1 MPCNSWSFMSPPF
14 MLNTHLFEVFEL
26 VFTIS
31 HLLNLR
37 TVLYSEVKLKGVIF
51 VSDVILVFLPAHR
64 KQEKKN

>member
-1 MPCNSWSFMSPPF
+1 MSPPF

>member
-1 MPCNSWSFMSPPF
+1 